1 MYFKYLIVGFLN
13 TIFGYGVF
21 SFLIYMNFHYS
32 VAVFLATIL
41 GVLFNFKSYGK
52 FVFENNSWKNLW
64 KFVVL
69 YTILY
74 LINIALIYILSK
86 YGLNIYLSGLL
97 ALIPI
102 VLIGYIFNKRFVY
115 EKN

>member
-1 MYFKYLIVGFLN
+1 MYVKYLIVGFIN

-21 SFLIYMNFHYS
+21 SFFIFINFHYTI
-32 VAVFLATIL
+32 AVFLSTVL
-41 GVLFNFKSYGK
+41 GVLFNFRSYGK
-52 FVFENNSWKNLW
+52 FVFKNDSWKNLW

-69 YTILY
+69 YAILY
-74 LINIALIYILSK
+74 LINISLIYIFSK
-86 YGLNIYLSGLL
+86 YVLNIYLSGLL

-102 VLIGYIFNKRFVY
+102 VLIGYIFNKSFVY